1 MGQGRGGGGGGSE
14 GRVGGGRLALSPSGP
29 RRKRAEKL
37 LSLNP
42 LGTEG
47 ADWLSASNIGRGGGG
62 EGGGNPPLLR
72 RCTAVLIHPW
82 VGGGGYSQRMVRPTA
97 QRSITALVAS
107 HPPQAVAG
115 VTWGGRP

>member
-1 MGQGRGGGGGGSE
+1 MPWSMIGDQCFLFLCGQLSLTEGLCVCREGAGGGAGKGRGGGSE

-62 EGGGNPPLLR
+62 GGG
-72 RCTAVLIHPW
+72 
-82 VGGGGYSQRMVRPTA
+82 
-97 QRSITALVAS
+97 
-107 HPPQAVAG
+107 
-115 VTWGGRP
+115 